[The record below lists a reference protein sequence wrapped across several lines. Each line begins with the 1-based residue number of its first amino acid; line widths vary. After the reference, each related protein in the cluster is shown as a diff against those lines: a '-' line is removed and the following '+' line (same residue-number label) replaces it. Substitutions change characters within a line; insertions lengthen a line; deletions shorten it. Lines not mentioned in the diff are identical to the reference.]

1 VAVATIGLK
10 IAAYLLTGSVGLLS
24 DAIESLVNLAGGIMA
39 LWMLTVAARPADKDH
54 AFGHS
59 KAEYFSSGLEGTLI
73 VLAAASIVWAAVPRL
88 LAPQPLQ
95 EVSLGLLVST
105 VASLL
110 NLGAALFILR
120 AGKRHQSITL
130 EANGKHLLTDVWT
143 SAGVIAAVVLMSL
156 TGWLWLDPLIAIGVA
171 LNIILTGIGILRRS
185 ISGLMDQAI
194 SPEDQAKLDLVLS
207 QHTGPDISFHAVLTR
222 QAGARSFVSLHV
234 LVPGNWTVQ
243 HGHDV
248 VECIENDIRAALPA
262 CHAITHLEPQE
273 DPVSLLDEKLERPLS
288 GIRP

>member
-24 DAIESLVNLAGGIMA
+24 DAIESFVNLAGGIMA

-95 EVSLGLLVST
+95 EVGLGLLVST

-120 AGKRHQSITL
+120 AGKRHRSITL

-143 SAGVIAAVVLMSL
+143 SAGVIAAVMLMSL

-171 LNIILTGIGILRRS
+171 LNIILTGVGILRRS
-185 ISGLMDQAI
+185 ISGLMDQTI
-194 SPEDQAKLDLVLS
+194 SPEDQTKLDLVLS
-207 QHTGPDISFHAVLTR
+207 RHKGPDVSFHAVWTR

-248 VECIENDIRAALPA
+248 VECIESDIRAALPT

-273 DPVSLLDEKLERPLS
+273 DPVSLLDEKLERPIS
-288 GIRP
+288 EIRR